1 MSIVRP
7 TRGVDGTVNGAPA
20 RRAETPAQAAD
31 LEDREN
37 HENLA
42 DHADHADLADA
53 GGPSPTPPSPAH
65 PATNALLAST
75 SPDAAEPE
83 LLMLVLQQIVD
94 VALLPLPPEQ
104 ALVELVT
111 RFCDTLGGDS
121 ATLYLV
127 EGGELVAH
135 ASVGFRGSNTPGLER
150 VALGAGII
158 GGVAASRSA
167 RLISDLTPSRGT
179 SRRSGAAG
187 AEEGGL
193 RSLLLAPLVVAGAV
207 TGVVQVSAYDAHRF
221 VADDLQLLRLVADRV
236 ALAVEQFRSRE
247 REQSAAAALRESEQ
261 RIRAVFESAADGILT
276 VLGDGTIESANPTA
290 ERMFG
295 FGPGRLVGIELA
307 RLIPGDTDDSSAP
320 VEAATTHGAADS
332 RLLGRGHDV
341 IARRVDGSTFPAEVS
356 VTTVD
361 VPGRKLSC
369 AMVRDTTERTELAR
383 KLTYLSR
390 HDTLT
395 GLGNRAL
402 LDDRLGHAL
411 ARIDRH
417 RSRVGVLLCDLDH
430 FKSVNDSLG
439 HGAGDTLLVTIAGRL
454 RDAVRPE
461 DTIVRLGGDEFVI
474 LCEDVPDAEA
484 VFRLGQ
490 RIVDSVRQP
499 LSISG
504 TEVFPTVSVGVAINR
519 ESGSDLSGEALIG
532 DADLALYAAKD
543 AGRGRAVLFDER
555 MRERAKGRMRLRAEL
570 HRALERDE
578 IVVHYQPLVDLRTG
592 AIIAAEALMRWNH
605 PELGMLAPDDYL
617 PLALDSDLILGLD
630 EYVARRACQD
640 IGQLSRE
647 VKHPLGAW
655 VNYSARTLAA
665 PNLCDMTSSAAR
677 EAGLAP
683 EELTIEVTEN
693 ALLEDLATTG
703 RALQE
708 LRHRHVRLAI
718 DDFGA
723 GHTAL
728 TYLTRL
734 PVSAVKLD
742 RSFTQA
748 IDTSAVDRAVVRS
761 VADLAR
767 ALNLVTVA
775 EGVETNSQLNLVAA
789 SGCHLGQGYLLSR
802 PAAFENLIDLAHR
815 PAIDLR
821 EFASV

>member
-1 MSIVRP
+1 M
-7 TRGVDGTVNGAPA
+7 RGKPDMAMGRGQVAVSAP
-20 RRAETPAQAAD
+20 ETGD
-31 LEDREN
+31 
-37 HENLA
+37 
-42 DHADHADLADA
+42 
-53 GGPSPTPPSPAH
+53 
-65 PATNALLAST
+65 
-75 SPDAAEPE
+75 EPE

-111 RFCDTLGGDS
+111 RFRDTLAGDS

-127 EGGELVAH
+127 EGEELVAH
-135 ASVGFRGSNTPGLER
+135 ASVGFRGGNKPGLER
-150 VALGAGII
+150 VAIGAGII
-158 GGVAASRSA
+158 GGVAADRRA
-167 RLISDLTPSRGT
+167 RLIADLTPSRPQT
-179 SRRSGAAG
+179 REQPA
-187 AEEGGL
+187 L
-193 RSLLLAPLVVAGAV
+193 RSLLLAPLVVAGKV

-221 VADDLQLLRLVADRV
+221 VPDDLTLLRLVADRV
-236 ALAVEQFRSRE
+236 ALAVEQFRGRE
-247 REQSAAAALRESEQ
+247 REQHAAAALRESEQ

-276 VLGDGTIESANPTA
+276 VQEDGTIESANPMA

-295 FGPGRLVGIELA
+295 FPAGGLIGVELA
-307 RLIPGDTDDSSAP
+307 RLIPGDTGDTSAP
-320 VEAATTHGAADS
+320 VEAATQENTDS

-341 IARRVDGSTFPAEVS
+341 IARRTDGSTFPAEVS
-356 VTTVD
+356 VTAVD
-361 VPGRKLSC
+361 VPGRRLSC

-390 HDTLT
+390 HDVLT

-402 LDDRLGHAL
+402 LDDRLSHAL
-411 ARIDRH
+411 ARVGRH
-417 RSRVGVLLCDLDH
+417 HGRVGVLLCDLDH

-439 HGAGDTLLVTIAGRL
+439 HGAGDTLLVAIAGRL
-454 RDAVRPE
+454 REAVRPE

-474 LCEDVPDAEA
+474 LCEDVPDADA
-484 VFRLGQ
+484 VFRLAL

-499 LSISG
+499 MQISG
-504 TEVFPTVSVGVAINR
+504 TEVFPTVSVGVAVNR
-519 ESGSDLSGEALIG
+519 ETGADFSAEALLG

-578 IVVHYQPLVDLRTG
+578 IVVHYQPLVDLQSG
-592 AIIAAEALMRWNH
+592 QIIAAEALMRWNH
-605 PELGMLAPDDYL
+605 PAHGMLGPDDYL
-617 PLALDSDLILGLD
+617 PLALDSDLILDLD
-630 EYVARRACQD
+630 EYVARRACDD
-640 IGQLSRE
+640 IAALGRSIGST
-647 VKHPLGAW
+647 LGAW
-655 VNYSARTLAA
+655 VNYSARTLAS
-665 PNLCDMTSSAAR
+665 PGLCQMTSSAAR
-677 EAGLAP
+677 DAGLKS
-683 EELTIEVTEN
+683 EDMTIEVTEN

-703 RALQE
+703 RALTE
-708 LRHRHVRLAI
+708 LRRQHVRLAI

-748 IDTSAVDRAVVRS
+748 IDTSPVDRAVVRS

-775 EGVETNSQLNLVAA
+775 EGVETGTQLNLAAA

-802 PAAFENLIDLAHR
+802 PAEYASLIDLARR

-821 EFASV
+821 ERASR